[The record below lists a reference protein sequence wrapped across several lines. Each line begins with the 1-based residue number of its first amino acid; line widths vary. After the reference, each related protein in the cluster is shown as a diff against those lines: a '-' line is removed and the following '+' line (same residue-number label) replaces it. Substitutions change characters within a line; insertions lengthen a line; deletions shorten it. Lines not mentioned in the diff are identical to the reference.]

1 MSKNY
6 RHIDFNNED
15 LQNLLCQLGADAPAS
30 TPVEIVLMGKI
41 YPVSL
46 RVSTTG
52 LVLKDPLIMFQE
64 QNENETLFQ
73 LKDSDHIHTI
83 CVHHTID
90 NDLSGNGSAFDCQ

>member
-15 LQNLLCQLGADAPAS
+15 LQNLLCQLGTDAPAS
-30 TPVEIVLMGKI
+30 TPVEMVLMGKI

-52 LVLKDPLIMFQE
+52 LTLKDPLIMFQK

-73 LKDSDHIHTI
+73 LKDGDTDHVHII
-83 CVHHTID
+83 CIHHTMA
-90 NDLSGNGSAFDCQ
+90 LLTK